1 MNGLEANASVPF
13 LNYQYGGMY
22 MYNKISV
29 TLNRVKGDR
38 KQIRANVLANGRMFS
53 ILLSVVSDGVYINP
67 MKVYRAY
74 KQTFPKSPIKMRNP
88 MFARVVR
95 VIAADWGKH
104 FRYVSIHH

>member
-1 MNGLEANASVPF
+1 MHRPEANAPGPF

-38 KQIRANVLANGRMFS
+38 KQIRASVLANGRMFS

-67 MKVYRAY
+67 MKEYRAY
-74 KQTFPKSPIKMRNP
+74 EQTCPNPHSKIRNP
-88 MFARVVR
+88 MLARIVR
-95 VIAADWGKH
+95 AIAADWGKY
-104 FRYVSIHH
+104 FRYVSIQH

>member
-1 MNGLEANASVPF
+1 
-13 LNYQYGGMY
+13 

-38 KQIRANVLANGRMFS
+38 KQIRANVLANGRMFF
-53 ILLSVVSDGVYINP
+53 ILLSVVNDGVYINP
-67 MKVYRAY
+67 IKVYRAY